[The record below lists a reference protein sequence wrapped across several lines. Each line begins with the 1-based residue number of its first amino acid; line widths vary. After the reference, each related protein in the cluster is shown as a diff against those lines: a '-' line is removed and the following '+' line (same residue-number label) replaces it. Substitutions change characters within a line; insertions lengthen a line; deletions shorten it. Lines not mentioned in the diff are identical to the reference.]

1 MFRKLPIA
9 KGARSLLALAGALT
23 LSLGVA
29 ATTLADNTVTT
40 TVVGGI
46 RSASTADL
54 NLGSFSYSHFDQTRT
69 GTMNLTADDSSG
81 TNLGWN
87 VTIVSSNFVYSG
99 PYVGSDIPAAN
110 FALTSSADPVKV
122 VGQGVSTSNGPKVP
136 TTSPVGTLDTARK
149 VVQANPGHG
158 KGTYSQAL
166 GVSLVVPADSIAGTY
181 TGTLTVTINA
191 GP

>member
-1 MFRKLPIA
+1 MFRKLPFA

-54 NLGSFSYSHFDQTRT
+54 NLGSFGYSHVDQTRT

-110 FALTSSADPVKV
+110 FALTSAADPVKV

-149 VVQANPGHG
+149 VVQANSGHG